1 MFNEAPDLAQE
12 FPEFK
17 DQIHTLKMQ
26 DAHFS
31 RLFEEYHTV
40 NREVHRAEQEI
51 ETLSDEAMETLKKKR
66 LALKDQLFALLQKA
80 A

>member
-12 FPEFK
+12 FPEYK
-17 DQIHTLKMQ
+17 DAIHQLKTK
-26 DAHFS
+26 DAHFA
-31 RLFEEYHTV
+31 RLFEEYHAV

-51 ETLSDEAMETLKKKR
+51 ETLSDAAMEELKKKR
-66 LALKDQLFALLQKA
+66 LGLKDQLFAMLQKA